1 MKAIGRFFVCIWAII
16 FFVLAMCG
24 GFILFPIIRYYIF
37 IGQFDDPMEVIL
49 DIWCKGKELIENFFD
64 NMHKVFHISHIN
76 LNGGFWK

>member
-1 MKAIGRFFVCIWAII
+1 MKVIGRFFVCIWTII

-24 GFILFPIIRYYIF
+24 GFILFPIIRYIF
-37 IGQFDDPMEVIL
+37 IGQFDDPMEVNS
-49 DIWCKGKELIENFFD
+49 DIWYKGKELIENFFN